1 MFNDAEQCVEIEWMR
16 SAKGRLDGKGWE
28 WMGREGG
35 GWMGRDEKGRGEG
48 EEALIFTATHP
59 NHASSSPC
67 PGCACPRHLQRSD
80 DTTLGLTFG
89 A

>member
-1 MFNDAEQCVEIEWMR
+1 MDEIRQGEVGWEGM
-16 SAKGRLDGKGWE
+16 GMDGKGR
-28 WMGREGG
+28 GRMDG
-35 GWMGRDEKGRGEG
+35 KGRVEG